1 MPKKKSIEEQVEE
14 LARVTKRGFDDLESR
29 MATKQDIRLIADSL
43 DLIQQ
48 DIHDLKVTMGPL
60 LRTVTAL
67 EMELRMHAKRIERLE
82 RHAGMAKG

>member
-1 MPKKKSIEEQVEE
+1 MPKKKSIEEQIEG
-14 LARVTKRGFDDLESR
+14 LARITERGFNDLEAR
-29 MATKQDIRLIADSL
+29 MATKQDVRLVGDIL

-48 DIHDLKVTMGPL
+48 DIRDLKVAMGPL

-67 EMELRMHAKRIERLE
+67 EAEVRAHARRIERLE